1 MRVPEGPQG
10 REMSELTVGVVR
22 QDDAGER
29 RVALVPESVARLA
42 ALGLGTVVQEGAG
55 AAAWFPDAEYAG
67 AGATVLPGQAVYERA
82 DVVVCVHP
90 PEGAP
95 LRAGQLLLG
104 LLQPLLQPALAR
116 RLAEAKVSAVS
127 LDGLPRTLSRA
138 QSMDALTSQANV
150 AGYKA
155 AVLAADLY
163 GGYFPMLMTAAGT
176 VRPASVLVLG
186 AGVAGL
192 QAIGTARRL
201 GAVVTGYDVREAAR
215 ADIASTGASVLDLGT
230 EATGEGGYAR
240 ELTAEEA
247 AGQQD
252 AMAAAVARF
261 DVVITTAQVPGR
273 TPPVLV
279 TAEALAAMRPG
290 SVVVDLSASDL
301 GGNVVGSAPE
311 RTLVTDAGVTV
322 VGAGNLAAAVPRAAS
337 TAYARNVVALLSHLV
352 ADGRIVF
359 DPADE
364 ITAGVL
370 VTHDGEVVHPAVR
383 ELLNGD
389 PA

>member
-1 MRVPEGPQG
+1 
-10 REMSELTVGVVR
+10 MSELTVGVVR
-22 QDDAGER
+22 QDDVGER

-42 ALGLGTVVQEGAG
+42 ALGLDTVVQEGAG
-55 AAAWFPDAEYAG
+55 AAAWFPDAEYAA
-67 AGATVLPGQAVYERA
+67 AGATVVPGPAVYERA
-82 DVVVCVHP
+82 DIVVCVRP
-90 PEGAP
+90 PDPAP
-95 LRAGQLLLG
+95 LREGQLLVG
-104 LLQPLLQPALAR
+104 LLQPLLDPALAR
-116 RLAEAKVSAVS
+116 ALADAKVTAVS

-201 GAVVTGYDVREAAR
+201 GAVVNGYDVREAAR
-215 ADIASTGASVLDLGT
+215 ADIASTGANVLDLAAGADAA
-230 EATGEGGYAR
+230 ATGEGGYAR
-240 ELTAEEA
+240 ELTAAEA
-247 AGQQD
+247 ARQQD
-252 AMAAAVARF
+252 AMTAAVARF

-279 TAEALAAMRPG
+279 SAAALAAMRPG
-290 SVVVDLSASDL
+290 SVVVDLAASDL
-301 GGNVVGSAPE
+301 GGNVVGSVPE
-311 RTLVTDAGVTV
+311 RTVVTDGGVTV

-337 TAYARNVVALLSHLV
+337 AAYARNVVALLAHLV
-352 ADGRIVF
+352 ADGRIVL
-359 DPADE
+359 DQADE

-383 ELLNGD
+383 ALLNGD

>member
-1 MRVPEGPQG
+1 
-10 REMSELTVGVVR
+10 MSELTVGVVR
-22 QDDAGER
+22 QDDVGER

-42 ALGLGTVVQEGAG
+42 ALGLDTVVQEGAG
-55 AAAWFPDAEYAG
+55 AAAWFPDAEYAA
-67 AGATVLPGQAVYERA
+67 AGATVVPGPAVYERA
-82 DVVVCVHP
+82 DVVVCVRP
-90 PEGAP
+90 PDPAP
-95 LRAGQLLLG
+95 LRECQLLLG
-104 LLQPLLQPALAR
+104 LLQPLLDPALAR
-116 RLAEAKVSAVS
+116 ALADAKVTAVS

-138 QSMDALTSQANV
+138 QSMDALSSQANV

-215 ADIASTGASVLDLGT
+215 ADIASTGANVLDLAAGT
-230 EATGEGGYAR
+230 DAAATGEGGYAR
-240 ELTAEEA
+240 ELTAAEA
-247 AGQQD
+247 ARQQD
-252 AMAAAVARF
+252 AMTAAVARF

-279 TAEALAAMRPG
+279 SAAALAAMRPG
-290 SVVVDLSASDL
+290 SVVVDLAASDL
-301 GGNVVGSAPE
+301 GGNVVGSVPE
-311 RTLVTDAGVTV
+311 RTVVTDGGVTV

-337 TAYARNVVALLSHLV
+337 AAYARNVVALLAHLV
-352 ADGRIVF
+352 ADGRIVL
-359 DPADE
+359 DQADE

-383 ELLNGD
+383 ALLNGD

>member
-1 MRVPEGPQG
+1 
-10 REMSELTVGVVR
+10 MSELTVGVVR
-22 QDDAGER
+22 QDDVGER

-55 AAAWFPDAEYAG
+55 AAAWFPDAEYAA
-67 AGATVLPGQAVYERA
+67 AGATVVPGPAVYEQA
-82 DVVVCVHP
+82 DVVVCVRP
-90 PEGAP
+90 PDAAP
-95 LRAGQLLLG
+95 LRKGQLLLG
-104 LLQPLLQPALAR
+104 LLQPLLDPGLAR
-116 RLAEAKVSAVS
+116 ALAEARVTAVS

-201 GAVVTGYDVREAAR
+201 GAVVTGYDVRAAAR
-215 ADIASTGASVLDLGT
+215 ADIASTGANVLEL
-230 EATGEGGYAR
+230 ATGADPAATGDGGYAR
-240 ELTAEEA
+240 ELTADEA
-247 AGQQD
+247 ARQQD
-252 AMAAAVARF
+252 AMTAAVARF

-279 TAEALAAMRPG
+279 SAAALAAMRPG
-290 SVVVDLSASDL
+290 SVVVDLAASEF
-301 GGNVVGSAPE
+301 GGNVVGSVPE
-311 RTLVTDAGVTV
+311 RTVVTDGGVTV

-337 TAYARNVVALLSHLV
+337 AAYARNVVALLSHLV
-352 ADGRIVF
+352 ADGRIVL
-359 DPADE
+359 DPTDE

>member
-1 MRVPEGPQG
+1 
-10 REMSELTVGVVR
+10 MSELTVGVVR
-22 QDDAGER
+22 QDDVGER

-42 ALGLGTVVQEGAG
+42 ALGLDTVVQEGAG
-55 AAAWFPDAEYAG
+55 AAAWFPDAEYAA
-67 AGATVLPGQAVYERA
+67 AGATVVPGPAVYERA
-82 DVVVCVHP
+82 DVVVCVRP
-90 PEGAP
+90 PDPAP
-95 LRAGQLLLG
+95 LREGQLLVG
-104 LLQPLLQPALAR
+104 LLQPLLDPALAR
-116 RLAEAKVSAVS
+116 ALADAKVTAVS

-138 QSMDALTSQANV
+138 QSMDALSSQANV

-155 AVLAADLY
+155 TVLAADLY

-215 ADIASTGASVLDLGT
+215 ADIASTGANVLDLAAGT
-230 EATGEGGYAR
+230 DAAATGEGGYAR
-240 ELTAEEA
+240 ELTATEA
-247 AGQQD
+247 ARQQD
-252 AMAAAVARF
+252 AMTAAVARF

-279 TAEALAAMRPG
+279 SAAALAAMRPG
-290 SVVVDLSASDL
+290 SVVVDLAASDL
-301 GGNVVGSAPE
+301 GGNVVGSVPE
-311 RTLVTDAGVTV
+311 RTVVTDGGVTV

-337 TAYARNVVALLSHLV
+337 AAYARNVVALLAHLV
-352 ADGRIVF
+352 ADGRIVL
-359 DPADE
+359 DQADE

-383 ELLNGD
+383 ALLNGD

>member
-1 MRVPEGPQG
+1 
-10 REMSELTVGVVR
+10 
-22 QDDAGER
+22 
-29 RVALVPESVARLA
+29 
-42 ALGLGTVVQEGAG
+42 
-55 AAAWFPDAEYAG
+55 
-67 AGATVLPGQAVYERA
+67 
-82 DVVVCVHP
+82 
-90 PEGAP
+90 
-95 LRAGQLLLG
+95 
-104 LLQPLLQPALAR
+104 
-116 RLAEAKVSAVS
+116 
-127 LDGLPRTLSRA
+127 
-138 QSMDALTSQANV
+138 MDALSSQANV

-155 AVLAADLY
+155 ALLAADLY

-215 ADIASTGASVLDLGT
+215 ADIASTGATVLDLAT

-247 AGQQD
+247 ARQQD

-279 TAEALAAMRPG
+279 TAAALAAMRPG
-290 SVVVDLSASDL
+290 SVVVDLAASAL
-301 GGNVVGSAPE
+301 GGNVVGSEPE
-311 RTLVTDAGVTV
+311 RTVVTDGGVTV

-352 ADGRIVF
+352 TDGRVAL
-359 DPADE
+359 DPGDE

-370 VTHDGEVVHPAVR
+370 VTHDGAVVHPAVR
-383 ELLNGD
+383 DLLNGE

>member
-1 MRVPEGPQG
+1 
-10 REMSELTVGVVR
+10 MSELTVGVVR
-22 QDDAGER
+22 QDDVGER

-42 ALGLGTVVQEGAG
+42 ALGLDTVVQEGAG
-55 AAAWFPDAEYAG
+55 AAAWFPDAEYAA
-67 AGATVLPGQAVYERA
+67 AGATVVPGPAVYERA
-82 DVVVCVHP
+82 DVVVCVRP
-90 PEGAP
+90 PDPAP
-95 LRAGQLLLG
+95 LREGQLLLG
-104 LLQPLLQPALAR
+104 LLQPLLDPALAR
-116 RLAEAKVSAVS
+116 ALADAKVTAVS

-138 QSMDALTSQANV
+138 QSMDALSSQANV

-215 ADIASTGASVLDLGT
+215 ADIASTGANVLDLAAGT
-230 EATGEGGYAR
+230 DAAATGEGGYAR
-240 ELTAEEA
+240 ELTAAEA
-247 AGQQD
+247 ARQQD
-252 AMAAAVARF
+252 AMTAAVARF

-279 TAEALAAMRPG
+279 SAAALAAMRPG
-290 SVVVDLSASDL
+290 SVVVDLAASDL
-301 GGNVVGSAPE
+301 GGNVVGSVPE
-311 RTLVTDAGVTV
+311 RTVVTDGGVTV
-322 VGAGNLAAAVPRAAS
+322 VGADNLAAAVPRAAS
-337 TAYARNVVALLSHLV
+337 AAYARNVVALLAHLV
-352 ADGRIVF
+352 ADGRIVL
-359 DPADE
+359 DQADE

-383 ELLNGD
+383 ALLNGD

>member
-1 MRVPEGPQG
+1 
-10 REMSELTVGVVR
+10 MSELTVGVVR
-22 QDDAGER
+22 QDDVGER

-42 ALGLGTVVQEGAG
+42 ALGLDTVVQEGAG
-55 AAAWFPDAEYAG
+55 AAAWFPDAEYAA
-67 AGATVLPGQAVYERA
+67 AGATVVPGPAVYERA
-82 DVVVCVHP
+82 DVVVCVRP
-90 PEGAP
+90 PDPAP
-95 LRAGQLLLG
+95 LREGQLLVG
-104 LLQPLLQPALAR
+104 LLQPLLDPALAR
-116 RLAEAKVSAVS
+116 ALADAKVTAVS

-138 QSMDALTSQANV
+138 QSMDALSSQANV

-215 ADIASTGASVLDLGT
+215 ADIASTGANVLDLAAGT
-230 EATGEGGYAR
+230 DAAATGEGGYAR
-240 ELTAEEA
+240 ELTAAEA
-247 AGQQD
+247 ARQQD
-252 AMAAAVARF
+252 AMTAAVARF

-279 TAEALAAMRPG
+279 SAAALAAMRPG
-290 SVVVDLSASDL
+290 SVVVDLAASDL
-301 GGNVVGSAPE
+301 GGNVVGSVPE
-311 RTLVTDAGVTV
+311 RTVVTDGGVTV

-337 TAYARNVVALLSHLV
+337 AAYARNVVALLAHLV
-352 ADGRIVF
+352 ADGRIVL
-359 DPADE
+359 DQADE

-370 VTHDGEVVHPAVR
+370 VTHDGEIVHPAVR
-383 ELLNGD
+383 ALLNGD

>member
-1 MRVPEGPQG
+1 
-10 REMSELTVGVVR
+10 MSELTVGVVR
-22 QDDAGER
+22 QDDVGER

-42 ALGLGTVVQEGAG
+42 ALGLDTVVQEGAG
-55 AAAWFPDAEYAG
+55 AAAWFPDAEYAA
-67 AGATVLPGQAVYERA
+67 AGATVVPGPAVYERA
-82 DVVVCVHP
+82 DVVVCVRP
-90 PEGAP
+90 PDPAP
-95 LRAGQLLLG
+95 LREGQLLVG
-104 LLQPLLQPALAR
+104 LLQPLLDPALAR
-116 RLAEAKVSAVS
+116 ALADAKVTAVS

-138 QSMDALTSQANV
+138 QSMDALSSQANV

-215 ADIASTGASVLDLGT
+215 ADIASTGANVLDLAAGT
-230 EATGEGGYAR
+230 DAAATGEGGYAR
-240 ELTAEEA
+240 ELTAA
-247 AGQQD
+247 AAARQQD
-252 AMAAAVARF
+252 AMTAAVARF

-279 TAEALAAMRPG
+279 SAAALAAMRPG
-290 SVVVDLSASDL
+290 SVVVDLAASDL
-301 GGNVVGSAPE
+301 GGNVVGSVPE
-311 RTLVTDAGVTV
+311 RTVVTDGGVTV

-337 TAYARNVVALLSHLV
+337 AAYARNVVALLAHLV
-352 ADGRIVF
+352 ADGRIVL
-359 DPADE
+359 DQADE

-383 ELLNGD
+383 ALLNGD

>member
-1 MRVPEGPQG
+1 
-10 REMSELTVGVVR
+10 MSGLTVGVVR
-22 QDDAGER
+22 QDDVGER

-42 ALGLGTVVQEGAG
+42 ALGLDTVVQEGAG
-55 AAAWFPDAEYAG
+55 AAAWFPDAEYAA
-67 AGATVLPGQAVYERA
+67 AGATVVPGPAVYERA
-82 DVVVCVHP
+82 DIVVCVRP
-90 PEGAP
+90 PDPAP
-95 LRAGQLLLG
+95 LREGQLLLG
-104 LLQPLLQPALAR
+104 LLQPLLDPALAR
-116 RLAEAKVSAVS
+116 ALADAKVTAVS

-138 QSMDALTSQANV
+138 QSMDALSSQANV

-215 ADIASTGASVLDLGT
+215 ADIASTGANVLDLAVGT
-230 EATGEGGYAR
+230 DAAATGEGGYAR
-240 ELTAEEA
+240 ELTAAEA
-247 AGQQD
+247 ARQQD
-252 AMAAAVARF
+252 AMTAAVARF

-279 TAEALAAMRPG
+279 SAAALAAMRPG
-290 SVVVDLSASDL
+290 SVVVDLAASDL
-301 GGNVVGSAPE
+301 GGNVVGSVPE
-311 RTLVTDAGVTV
+311 RTVVTDGGVTV

-337 TAYARNVVALLSHLV
+337 AAYARNVVALLAHLV
-352 ADGRIVF
+352 ADGRIVL
-359 DPADE
+359 DQADE

-370 VTHDGEVVHPAVR
+370 VTHDGEIVHPAVR

>member
-1 MRVPEGPQG
+1 
-10 REMSELTVGVVR
+10 MSELTVGVVR
-22 QDDAGER
+22 QDDVGER

-42 ALGLGTVVQEGAG
+42 ALGLDTVVQEGAG
-55 AAAWFPDAEYAG
+55 AAAWFPDAEYAA
-67 AGATVLPGQAVYERA
+67 AGATVVPGPAVYERA
-82 DVVVCVHP
+82 DVVVCVRP
-90 PEGAP
+90 PDPAP
-95 LRAGQLLLG
+95 LREGQLLLG
-104 LLQPLLQPALAR
+104 LLQPLLDPALAR
-116 RLAEAKVSAVS
+116 ALADAKVTAVS

-138 QSMDALTSQANV
+138 QSMDALSSQANV

-290 SVVVDLSASDL
+290 SVVVDLAASDL
-301 GGNVVGSAPE
+301 GGNVVGSVPE
-311 RTLVTDAGVTV
+311 RTVVTDGGVTV

>member
-1 MRVPEGPQG
+1 
-10 REMSELTVGVVR
+10 MSELAVGVVR
-22 QDDAGER
+22 EGGAGER
-29 RVALVPESVARLA
+29 RVGLVPESVARLSA
-42 ALGLGTVVQEGAG
+42 RGLSTVVQAGAG
-55 AAAWFPDAEYAG
+55 AAAWFPDADYAA
-67 AGATVLPGQAVYERA
+67 AGATVTGNVYEHS
-82 DVVVCVHP
+82 DIVVCLHP
-90 PEGAP
+90 PDPAL
-95 LRAGQLLLG
+95 LREGQLLVG
-104 LLQPLLQPALAR
+104 LLQPLLDPERARALAD
-116 RLAEAKVSAVS
+116 AKVTAIS

-176 VRPASVLVLG
+176 VRPATVLVLG

-215 ADIASTGASVLDLGT
+215 ADIASTGASVLSLDADAAGS
-230 EATGEGGYAR
+230 GGYAR
-240 ELTAEEA
+240 ALTAAEA
-247 AGQQD
+247 ARQQE

-279 TAEALAAMRPG
+279 TAAALAALHPG
-290 SVVVDLSASDL
+290 AVVIDLAASAL
-301 GGNVVGSAPE
+301 GGNVAGSVPD
-311 RTLVTDAGVTV
+311 TTVVTDGGVTV
-322 VGAGNLAAAVPRAAS
+322 VGAGNLAASVPRAAS

-352 ADGRIVF
+352 QDGRPVL

-370 VTHDGEVVHPAVR
+370 VTQDGEVVHPAVR
-383 ELLNGD
+383 ALLNGES
-389 PA
+389 A

>member
-1 MRVPEGPQG
+1 
-10 REMSELTVGVVR
+10 MSELTVGVVR
-22 QDDAGER
+22 QDDVGER

-42 ALGLGTVVQEGAG
+42 ALGLDTVVQEGAG
-55 AAAWFPDAEYAG
+55 AAAWFPDAEYAA
-67 AGATVLPGQAVYERA
+67 AGATVVPGPAVYERA
-82 DVVVCVHP
+82 DVVVCVRP
-90 PEGAP
+90 PDPAP
-95 LRAGQLLLG
+95 LREGQLLVG
-104 LLQPLLQPALAR
+104 LLQPLLDPAVARALAD
-116 RLAEAKVSAVS
+116 AKVTAVS

-138 QSMDALTSQANV
+138 QSMDALSSQANV

-215 ADIASTGASVLDLGT
+215 ADIASTGANVLDLAAGT
-230 EATGEGGYAR
+230 DAAATGEGGYAR
-240 ELTAEEA
+240 ELTAAEA
-247 AGQQD
+247 ARQQD
-252 AMAAAVARF
+252 AMTAAVARF

-279 TAEALAAMRPG
+279 SAAALAAMRPG
-290 SVVVDLSASDL
+290 SVVVDLAASDL
-301 GGNVVGSAPE
+301 GGNVVGSVPE
-311 RTLVTDAGVTV
+311 RTVVTDGGVTV

-337 TAYARNVVALLSHLV
+337 AAYARNVVALLAHLV
-352 ADGRIVF
+352 ADGRIVL
-359 DPADE
+359 DQADE

-383 ELLNGD
+383 ALLNGD

>member
-1 MRVPEGPQG
+1 
-10 REMSELTVGVVR
+10 MSELTVGVVR
-22 QDDAGER
+22 QDDVGER
-29 RVALVPESVARLA
+29 RVALVPESVARLS
-42 ALGLGTVVQEGAG
+42 ALGLGTVVQSGAG
-55 AAAWFPDAEYAG
+55 AAAWFPDADYAAAG
-67 AGATVLPGQAVYERA
+67 AAVLPGLAVYERA

-90 PEGAP
+90 PDPAP
-95 LRAGQLLLG
+95 LREGQLLVG
-104 LLQPLLQPALAR
+104 LLQPLLDPGLAR
-116 RLAEAKVSAVS
+116 RLAEAKVTAVS

-138 QSMDALTSQANV
+138 QAMDALSSQANV

-155 AVLAADLY
+155 ALLAADLY

-215 ADIASTGASVLDLGT
+215 ADIASTGATVLDLAAG
-230 EATGEGGYAR
+230 ADAAASGADGYAR

-247 AGQQD
+247 ARQQD

-273 TPPVLV
+273 TPPALV

-290 SVVVDLSASDL
+290 SVVVDLAASDL
-301 GGNVVGSAPE
+301 GGNVAGSVPE
-311 RTLVTDAGVTV
+311 TTAVTDGGVTV
-322 VGAGNLAAAVPRAAS
+322 VGAGNLAAAVPHAAS

-352 ADGRIVF
+352 RDGRVAL

-370 VTHDGEVVHPAVR
+370 VTHEGEIVHPAVR
-383 ELLNGD
+383 ALLNGE

>member
-1 MRVPEGPQG
+1 
-10 REMSELTVGVVR
+10 MSELTVGVVR
-22 QDDAGER
+22 QDDVGER
-29 RVALVPESVARLA
+29 RVGLVPESVARLA
-42 ALGLGTVVQEGAG
+42 ALGLDTVVQEGAG
-55 AAAWFPDAEYAG
+55 AAAWFPDAEYAA
-67 AGATVLPGQAVYERA
+67 AGATVVPGPAVYERA
-82 DVVVCVHP
+82 DVVVCVRP
-90 PEGAP
+90 PDPAP
-95 LRAGQLLLG
+95 LREGQLLVG
-104 LLQPLLQPALAR
+104 LLQPLLDPALAR
-116 RLAEAKVSAVS
+116 ALADAKVTAVS

-215 ADIASTGASVLDLGT
+215 ADIASTGANVLDLAAGT
-230 EATGEGGYAR
+230 DAAATGEGGYAR
-240 ELTAEEA
+240 ELTAAEA
-247 AGQQD
+247 ARQQD
-252 AMAAAVARF
+252 AMTAAVARF

-279 TAEALAAMRPG
+279 SAAALAAMRPG
-290 SVVVDLSASDL
+290 SVVVDLAASDL
-301 GGNVVGSAPE
+301 GGNVVGSVPE
-311 RTLVTDAGVTV
+311 RTVVTDGGVTV

-337 TAYARNVVALLSHLV
+337 AAYARNVVALLAHLV
-352 ADGRIVF
+352 ADGRIVL
-359 DPADE
+359 DQADE

-383 ELLNGD
+383 ALLNGD

>member
-1 MRVPEGPQG
+1 
-10 REMSELTVGVVR
+10 MSELTVGVVR
-22 QDDAGER
+22 QDDVGER

-42 ALGLGTVVQEGAG
+42 AIGLDTVVQEGAG
-55 AAAWFPDAEYAG
+55 AAAWFPDAEYAA
-67 AGATVLPGQAVYERA
+67 AGATVVPGPAVYERA
-82 DVVVCVHP
+82 DVVVCVRP
-90 PEGAP
+90 PDPAP
-95 LRAGQLLLG
+95 LREGQLLLG
-104 LLQPLLQPALAR
+104 LLQPLLDPALAR
-116 RLAEAKVSAVS
+116 ALADAKVTAVS

-138 QSMDALTSQANV
+138 QSMDVLTSQANV

-215 ADIASTGASVLDLGT
+215 ADIASTGANVLDLAAGADAA
-230 EATGEGGYAR
+230 ATGEGGYAR
-240 ELTAEEA
+240 ELTAAEA
-247 AGQQD
+247 ARQQD
-252 AMAAAVARF
+252 AMTAAVARF

-279 TAEALAAMRPG
+279 SAAALAAMRPG
-290 SVVVDLSASDL
+290 SVVVDLAAGDL
-301 GGNVVGSAPE
+301 GGNVVGSVPE
-311 RTLVTDAGVTV
+311 RTVVTDGGVTV

-337 TAYARNVVALLSHLV
+337 AAYARNVVALLSHLV
-352 ADGRIVF
+352 ADGRIVL
-359 DPADE
+359 DQADE

-370 VTHDGEVVHPAVR
+370 VTHDGAVVHPAVR